1 MRFVGGKL
9 LHLAVVLM
17 AVTVLTF
24 AMLDLLPASTAH
36 AIAGPTAAAEDIAAI
51 QKELGLDDPS
61 VVRYGRWLA
70 GALRGEL
77 GTSHVSGQ
85 PVAETLASHLPV
97 TVELIVLA
105 QLFALLLAVP
115 VAILSAWRAESRFDR
130 FFTTLGFG
138 LTSVPSFALAVVL
151 VYVFS
156 LQLKWLP
163 ATGFVPL
170 SAGIW
175 PNLKG
180 LLLPALSIA
189 LVEWVIL
196 MRVLRSELIAT
207 LQEDFIL
214 LARAKGLPDRKILL
228 RHALRPSL
236 FGTLTVF
243 GLQIGNLIGGAVIIE
258 QLFALP
264 GVGRLLVSSIFA
276 QDLPMV
282 QGCVLLITLGYVA
295 INFLVDV
302 GYGLLDPRL
311 AAKAARSG

>member
-1 MRFVGGKL
+1 MRFIGGKL
-9 LHLAVVLM
+9 LHLAVVLT

-24 AMLDLLPASTAH
+24 GMLNLLPASTAH
-36 AIAGPTAAAEDIAAI
+36 AVAGPNATAEDIAGIHKA
-51 QKELGLDDPS
+51 LGLDDPP
-61 VVRYGRWLA
+61 VIRYGRWLA

-85 PVAETLASHLPV
+85 PVADILISHLPV
-97 TVELIVLA
+97 TIELIVLA
-105 QLFALLLAVP
+105 QLFALLLAIP

-130 FFTTLGFG
+130 YFTTLGLG
-138 LTSVPSFALAVVL
+138 LTSIPSYALAVVL

-156 LQLKWLP
+156 LHLKWLP

-170 SAGIW
+170 SEGIW

-180 LLLPALSIA
+180 LLLPAVSIA

-196 MRVLRSELIAT
+196 MRVLRSELIDT

-214 LARAKGLPDRKILL
+214 LARAKGLPDWKILL
-228 RHALRPSL
+228 RHALRPSF
-236 FGTLTVF
+236 FGTLTVL
-243 GLQIGNLIGGAVIIE
+243 GLQIGSLIGGAVIIE

-276 QDLPMV
+276 QDFPMV

-295 INFLVDV
+295 INFLVDL

-311 AAKAARSG
+311 SAKAVRSG

>member
-1 MRFVGGKL
+1 MRFIGGKL

-36 AIAGPTAAAEDIAAI
+36 AVAGPTAAAEDIAAI
-51 QKELGLDDPS
+51 RKELGLDDPS

-77 GTSHVSGQ
+77 GVSHVSGQ
-85 PVAETLASHLPV
+85 PVAEALASHLPV
-97 TVELIVLA
+97 TAELIVLA
-105 QLFALLLAVP
+105 QLFALLLAIP
-115 VAILSAWRAESRFDR
+115 VALPSAWRAESRFDR

-138 LTSVPSFALAVVL
+138 LNSIPSFALAVVL

-180 LLLPALSIA
+180 LFLPAVSIA

-243 GLQIGNLIGGAVIIE
+243 GLQIGNMIGGAVIIE

-311 AAKAARSG
+311 AAKEARSG

>member
-1 MRFVGGKL
+1 MRFIGGKL

-24 AMLDLLPASTAH
+24 AMLNLLPASTAH
-36 AIAGPTAAAEDIAAI
+36 AVAGPNASAQDIAAI
-51 QKELGLDDPS
+51 QEELGLDDPS
-61 VVRYGRWLA
+61 VIRYGRWLA
-70 GALRGEL
+70 GALQGEL
-77 GTSHVSGQ
+77 GISLVSGQ
-85 PVAETLASHLPV
+85 PVAEALASHLPV

-138 LTSVPSFALAVVL
+138 LTSIPSFALAVVL

-170 SAGIW
+170 SEGIW
-175 PNLKG
+175 PNLKS
-180 LLLPALSIA
+180 LFLPAVSIA

-214 LARAKGLPDRKILL
+214 LARAKGLPDWRILL
-228 RHALRPSL
+228 RHALQPSL

-243 GLQIGNLIGGAVIIE
+243 GLQIGSLISGAVIIE

-276 QDLPMV
+276 QDFPMV

-295 INFLVDV
+295 INFLVDI

-311 AAKAARSG
+311 ARQKNAHG

>member
-1 MRFVGGKL
+1 MRFIGGKL

-24 AMLDLLPASTAH
+24 AMLNLLPASTAH
-36 AIAGPTAAAEDIAAI
+36 AVAGPSAAAEDIAAI
-51 QKELGLDDPS
+51 QKKLGLDDPT

-77 GTSHVSGQ
+77 GISHVSGQ
-85 PVAETLASHLPV
+85 PVVEALASHLPV

-175 PNLKG
+175 PNLES
-180 LLLPALSIA
+180 LLLPAVSIA

-243 GLQIGNLIGGAVIIE
+243 GLQIGNLIGGAVLIE

-302 GYGLLDPRL
+302 GYCLLDPRL
-311 AAKAARSG
+311 AAKEGRSG